1 MQEWKIGDVRVRA
14 AVEVAIPVPAAGLI
28 AGLSLES
35 AAEHLHWLQ
44 PDYVDEAGNVRLAVQ
59 SFLVE
64 SAGQRII
71 VDTCFGHGHALPYD
85 LGIDTRPF
93 PATLT
98 ATGFGRDDVDV
109 VVCTHLHLD
118 HVGWNVTRADDG
130 AWEPM
135 FPNARYLFGN
145 DEYDHW
151 REDPDPNKANEESVQ
166 LLVDA
171 GLARLVAND
180 HEITP
185 EVRLVPTP
193 GHTPGHV
200 SVRIESGG
208 QTALIS
214 GDMVHHPVQIARP
227 DWPSVPDYDPEAA
240 MAMRR
245 ATFGALADTGV
256 LLLGTHF
263 NAPAGGY
270 VTSAGTG
277 WTWTAHKG

>member
-14 AVEVAIPVPAAGLI
+14 AVEVAVPVPAAAMVAELD
-28 AGLSLES
+28 LES
-35 AAEHLHWLQ
+35 AAEHLGWLQ
-44 PDYVDEAGNVRLAVQ
+44 PDYVDADGNIRLAVQ

-64 SAGQRII
+64 SAGRRIV

-85 LGIDTRPF
+85 LGLDTRHH
-93 PATLT
+93 PATL
-98 ATGFGRDDVDV
+98 ADAGFGREDVDV

-118 HVGWNVTRADDG
+118 HVGWNVIQTANG
-130 AWEPM
+130 WEPM
-135 FPNARYLFGN
+135 FPNAQYLFGN

-151 REDPDPNKANEESVQ
+151 RGESDPNKANDESVQ

-185 EVRLVPTP
+185 EVGLVPTP

-200 SVRIESGG
+200 SVRIDSGG
-208 QTALIS
+208 QSALIS
-214 GDMVHHPVQIARP
+214 GDLVHHPVQIARP
-227 DWPSVPDYDPEAA
+227 DWPSVPDFDPEAA

-245 ATFGALADTGV
+245 TTFATLADTDV

-270 VTSAGTG
+270 VRSAGHG
-277 WTWTAHKG
+277 WTWAAHKG